1 MKIKSAVTA
10 KVISDEMADRS
21 RRNKRLL
28 QARLDEVYKK
38 CPRIHECDVQ
48 LSLLAF
54 DMGRQLMN
62 GENSEG
68 IKAAADKLIKARS
81 DEKKRLLAENGF
93 PIDYLD
99 DIHTCQICKDTGKIG
114 QELCS
119 CVVQQV
125 VNAAFKDSGVNQN
138 ENFRNFDLSLQHEQK
153 ARNAMARILDIAVK
167 YANDFPKNELRDLL
181 LFGESG
187 VGKTYLLNCI
197 GGKVLERGY
206 SVLKINAH
214 RLITLTLDTMRLDP
228 SEKPDFVLPDL
239 LIIDDLGTEPII
251 PNITIETLLSI
262 ICQRQD
268 ASKATAF
275 ATNLSIVSAEGEA
288 TLQSVYGERLSSRL
302 VSPKTVR
309 IQGIHTANV
318 RLKG

>member
-10 KVISDEMADRS
+10 KVISDEMNDRN

-28 QARLDEVYKK
+28 QSRLEEVYKK
-38 CPRIHECDVQ
+38 CPRIKECDVQ

-54 DMGRQLMN
+54 DMGKQLMN
-62 GENSEG
+62 GEGVDG
-68 IKAAADKLIKARS
+68 IKSTADKLIKARS
-81 DEKKRLLAENGF
+81 DEKMRLLAENGF
-93 PIDYLD
+93 PIDYLND
-99 DIHTCQICKDTGKIG
+99 VYTCQICKDTGKIG
-114 QELCS
+114 HELCN
-119 CVVQQV
+119 CIIQQV

-138 ENFRNFDLSLQHEQK
+138 ENFNNFNLGLQREPK
-153 ARNAMARILDIAVK
+153 DRNAMSRILDIAIK
-167 YANDFPKNELRDLL
+167 YANDFPRNELRDLL
-181 LFGESG
+181 FFGESG

-197 GGKVLERGY
+197 GGRVLERGY
-206 SVLKINAH
+206 SVLKISAH

-268 ASKATAF
+268 ADKATIF
-275 ATNLSIVSAEGEA
+275 ATNLSIISSNGEA
-288 TLQSVYGERLSSRL
+288 TLQSIYGERLASRL
-302 VSPKTVR
+302 ISPKTVR

-318 RLKG
+318 RMIG